1 LGERGKLVREIAAS
15 KAAAKTPFQD
25 REREAAQLARLDAI
39 AEQRGVSGYLVRRLF
54 REILDHALRLQHER
68 QISYANTGRRGGKLI
83 VAFQGAVGAYS
94 QLAAEQHFAAA
105 EAEIECL
112 GQPSFV

>member
-1 LGERGKLVREIAAS
+1 MGSKKLEELRAQVDAIDRQIVEALGERGKLVREIAAS

-68 QISYANTGRRGGKLI
+68 QISYANTGRRGRKLI
-83 VAFQGAVGAYS
+83 VAFQGAV
-94 QLAAEQHFAAA
+94 
-105 EAEIECL
+105 
-112 GQPSFV
+112 